1 MTEKRLHLL
10 IQGRV
15 QGVYYRQSMKE
26 MADLRHVKGWVR
38 NLPSGDVE
46 AVLEGEDIM
55 VDDLVE
61 WSRRGPS
68 RAAVDHVRIDWEE
81 PKGDFKSFAIK
92 R

>member
-38 NLPSGDVE
+38 NLPSGEVE
-46 AVLEGEDIM
+46 AVIEGDGVM
-55 VDDLVE
+55 VDDLVG
-61 WSRRGPS
+61 WCRRGPD
-68 RAAVDHVRIDWEE
+68 RAAVDRVRIDWEE
-81 PKGDFKSFAIK
+81 PKGDFKSFVVK
-92 R
+92 G